1 MLPVAMRIPRHSRHL
16 LRHLRREGGYT
27 LIELIVVMTILSAV
41 MTPLIASFSTSLK
54 HDTDQTRRE
63 QAYANARIA
72 LQRLRVDIHCASN
85 TTPAV
90 NQNAYGGFTL
100 TLSENHQ
107 GQDGWC
113 PGVIPSGDTSSG
125 VQWCTVPY
133 SGSSTRFVLYRYVGT
148 DSTECG
154 STSATTFQVDY
165 VAIPPGGWPTNTAAS
180 GSPTSWVGNLW
191 PTAATCPSGNLPTI
205 AFDINVAV
213 DPVKYPNE
221 RYELKDQIAVRNAN
235 RCS

>member
-1 MLPVAMRIPRHSRHL
+1 MLRVAMRIPNVYRLAAR
-16 LRHLRREGGYT
+16 RLRRADGFT
-27 LIELIVVMTILSAV
+27 LVELIVAMTILGIVLAALV
-41 MTPLIASFSTSLK
+41 GSFTTGLR
-54 HDTDQTRRE
+54 HEVDQTRRE

-72 LQRLRVDIHCASN
+72 LQRLRVDVHCASN
-85 TTPAV
+85 TVPQV

-133 SGSSTRFVLYRYVGT
+133 SSSTTRFVLYRYIGT
-148 DSTECG
+148 DATECG
-154 STSATTFQVDY
+154 STSASTFQVDY
-165 VAIPPGGWPTNTAAS
+165 VAIPPSGWPTNSSAP
-180 GSPTSWVGNLW
+180 GPPTSWVGNLW
-191 PTAATCPSGNLPTI
+191 PTPSTCSSGNLPTVS
-205 AFDINVAV
+205 FDINVAL
-213 DPVKYPNE
+213 DPVTFPKE

-235 RCS
+235 RC